1 MTLLLF
7 FLLFVAAFVASMVGQ
22 GGGIYYTPIQVW
34 LGVGFHQAATTSLF
48 LIMVVSLSSSLTF
61 RKAHEIDWGLV
72 PVIEFPTTLG
82 AFLGGRLS
90 RDISEEALMLLLAG
104 LLTVAALFMI
114 RPHRARQSD
123 LRARQGIFIW
133 RRVHDGQP
141 YSINLLLALP
151 LMAAVG
157 LLTGMVGIGGGVL
170 KVPVM
175 NLLFRIP
182 MPFAIG
188 SSAVMVGITAAGG
201 FFGHASVGHWDWRTS
216 LVAAG
221 AVFLAAQIGSRLS
234 LKADK
239 ARLKRI
245 LGWSL
250 LVAAALL
257 VLLAVRTASASPEP
271 RRLVESDL
279 PGRTLLPCVGHRLE
293 LSRGELQ

>member
-61 RKAHEIDWGLV
+61 RKAHEVDWGLV

-90 RDISEEALMLLLAG
+90 RAISEEALMLLLAG
-104 LLTVAALFMI
+104 LLTVAAFFMI
-114 RPHRARQSD
+114 RPHRPKQSD

-182 MPFAIG
+182 MPVAIG

-221 AVFLAAQIGSRLS
+221 AVFVAAQIGSRLS
-234 LKADK
+234 LKVDK

-250 LVAAALL
+250 LIAAVMIALR
-257 VLLAVRTASASPEP
+257 AGRTALTAPETP
-271 RRLVESDL
+271 RPVVKATGGKILKTS
-279 PGRTLLPCVGHRLE
+279 
-293 LSRGELQ
+293 LSHED